1 MDLSFLVKPGRLF
14 SDVFVCLYV
23 LNDMKCNTH
32 TGVGT
37 SDVFAS
43 YTDDPLLLTFAR
55 QFCDTLGRR
64 TAMELKAQVWGG
76 GVHGGP
82 LSGVPSSMERW
93 CARVLYEC
101 VVYDKPVAL
110 FLYLQLHHAALTIH
124 WINSLTQT
132 WSIRIALELFCLSS
146 SFRTRRVFTFF

>member
-1 MDLSFLVKPGRLF
+1 MF

-132 WSIRIALELFCLSS
+132 WSIRIALELFSLSS